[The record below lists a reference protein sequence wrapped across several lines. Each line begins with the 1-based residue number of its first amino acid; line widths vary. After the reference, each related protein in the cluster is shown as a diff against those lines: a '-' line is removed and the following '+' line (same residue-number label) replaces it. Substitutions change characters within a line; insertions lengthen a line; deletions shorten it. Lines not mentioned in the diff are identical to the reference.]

1 MSAEAGGVAKGATR
15 TGPPSA
21 AGVAA
26 ATLVG
31 WAALALLVSLPYAFA
46 SAWPPAGRFFGG
58 AFAFQDDFY
67 QYLSFVE
74 QAGRGAV
81 LFRNKFDVT
90 PQSPALLNLAWW
102 TAGLLGAAAD
112 SPVAGLHALRVLGI
126 GLLLRGATLM
136 LDAAGLTGGRLAW
149 SVALVA
155 TGGGMGWLRLWQGV
169 PPMEVGDV
177 GMCLY
182 PWWEALVSGHA
193 LVGTALLLLALAW
206 QVRWREGRGP
216 RWRWLLAAAVLGLCR
231 PFDFGLFLLVVAAA
245 AGPRLVRGPSRREAL
260 DQLAQ
265 LLWLGPVLVYDL
277 LIFGFHPA
285 FAVYAHQN
293 VVPTP
298 PLATLGWALVPAG
311 PLAAVWLSRRQ
322 DGPARAGELQ
332 RTLRAW
338 AVVELAFLL
347 APGGGFALQFVN
359 SLGALVLVA
368 AALAAPPRWLPAL
381 TVAACPT
388 SLLLLWVAF
397 HAAPAWFPPVAYRDV
412 ALELKQECRPGDVLL
427 APMDPGLIVAGLA
440 PCHVVLGH
448 RVLTPGFASRV
459 EEVRRFYT
467 RETPPR
473 LRSGYLDAVRARF
486 VLLPAPGAGWLD
498 AGWRRVRT
506 FSNFELWDRVG
517 PVPSDGP

>member
-1 MSAEAGGVAKGATR
+1 
-15 TGPPSA
+15 
-21 AGVAA
+21 
-26 ATLVG
+26 
-31 WAALALLVSLPYAFA
+31 
-46 SAWPPAGRFFGG
+46 
-58 AFAFQDDFY
+58 
-67 QYLSFVE
+67 
-74 QAGRGAV
+74 
-81 LFRNKFDVT
+81 
-90 PQSPALLNLAWW
+90 
-102 TAGLLGAAAD
+102 
-112 SPVAGLHALRVLGI
+112 
-126 GLLLRGATLM
+126 
-136 LDAAGLTGGRLAW
+136 
-149 SVALVA
+149 
-155 TGGGMGWLRLWQGV
+155 
-169 PPMEVGDV
+169 
-177 GMCLY
+177 
-182 PWWEALVSGHA
+182 
-193 LVGTALLLLALAW
+193 
-206 QVRWREGRGP
+206 
-216 RWRWLLAAAVLGLCR
+216 
-231 PFDFGLFLLVVAAA
+231 VAAA
-245 AGPRLVRGPSRREAL
+245 AGPRLVRSPSRREAM

-285 FAVYAHQN
+285 FAMYTHQN

-298 PLATLGWALVPAG
+298 PLATLAWALVPAG

-322 DGPARAGELQ
+322 DGAAGAGELQ

-397 HAAPAWFPPVAYRDV
+397 HPAPAWFPPVAYREV
-412 ALELKQECRPGDVLL
+412 ALELRQECLPGDVLL

-486 VLLPAPGAGWLD
+486 VLLPAPGAGWLGR
-498 AGWRRVRT
+498 GWRRVRT
-506 FSNFELWDRVG
+506 FSNFELWDRMQ
-517 PVPSDGP
+517 PVPSDGR

>member
-1 MSAEAGGVAKGATR
+1 VTPGPASTAG
-15 TGPPSA
+15 A
-21 AGVAA
+21 AV

-31 WAALALLVSLPYAFA
+31 WGALAVLVLLPYAFA
-46 SAWPPAGRFFGG
+46 SAWPPPGRFFGG

-74 QAGRGAV
+74 QAGRGAI

-102 TAGLLGAAAD
+102 TAGLLGAATG
-112 SPVAGLHALRVLGI
+112 SPVAGLHGLRVLGI

-136 LDAAGLTGGRLAW
+136 LGAAGLTGRRLAW

-155 TGGGMGWLRLWQGV
+155 TGGGLGWLRLWQGV
-169 PPMEVGDV
+169 PPAGVADV

-206 QVRWREGRGP
+206 HVRWREGRGP
-216 RWRWLLAAAVLGLCR
+216 RWRWLAAAAVLGLCR
-231 PFDFGLFLLVVAAA
+231 PFDFALFLLVVAVAA
-245 AGPRLVRGPSRREAL
+245 APRLVRGPSRRESL
-260 DQLAQ
+260 DRLAT
-265 LLWLGPVLVYDL
+265 LLWLGPVLFYDL

-285 FAVYAHQN
+285 FAVYSRQN

-298 PLATLGWALVPAG
+298 PLSVLGWALLPAA
-311 PLAAVWLSRRQ
+311 PLAALWLWRRP
-322 DGPARAGELQ
+322 DGPPGAGELQ

-359 SLGALVLVA
+359 SLGALVLIA
-368 AALAAPPRWLPAL
+368 AALAAPPRWLPVL
-381 TVAACPT
+381 TLAACPT
-388 SLLLLWVAF
+388 SLLLLWVSL
-397 HAAPAWFPPVAYRDV
+397 HPAPAWFSPLGYREV

-427 APMDPGLIVAGLA
+427 APMDPSLIVAGLA

-459 EEVRRFYT
+459 EEVRRFYR
-467 RETPPR
+467 RETSPLWR
-473 LRSGYLDAVRARF
+473 RGYLDAVRARF
-486 VLLPAPGAGWLD
+486 VLLPAPGAGWLER
-498 AGWRRVRT
+498 GWRRVRT
-506 FSNFELWDRVG
+506 FPDFELWDRIE
-517 PVPSDGP
+517 PVPSDGL